1 IPEWIKGPAQPRVR
15 TERFGLRVVLHEAR
29 ELEIRRDIEAKA
41 RADQVLGEVAFGE
54 PPHVVF
60 AGKLHDDERGGLP
73 CTRQLVLVEPPV
85 VEPAKPPRSLGAEST
100 LGGEPALE
108 TEAVEAI
115 RARGNGNAVSDLKW
129 REKSLTSRNEIELEA
144 IAALETAV
152 DRRHEIAVALPTA

>member
-1 IPEWIKGPAQPRVR
+1 
-15 TERFGLRVVLHEAR
+15 
-29 ELEIRRDIEAKA
+29 
-41 RADQVLGEVAFGE
+41 
-54 PPHVVF
+54 
-60 AGKLHDDERGGLP
+60 
-73 CTRQLVLVEPPV
+73 LVLVEPPV

-115 RARGNGNAVSDLKW
+115 RARGNGNGVSDLKW

-152 DRRHEIAVALPTA
+152 DRRHEIAVALPTAGESRDIAELILPKALSDVQRSNGLIGPRLPIGADICDVYTGPRHEA